1 MAATTSRAA
10 IALIATLAVTP
21 QLRAQAGA
29 APPTQHRD
37 VDALIHQA
45 LAVNPRIRAAQA
57 GVDAARARIAPA
69 GTRPDPMLGIGIANL
84 PVSNPGFSDFM
95 TMKMLSIS
103 QTLPYP
109 GKLPLA
115 RTAAER
121 ELEAAQARER
131 AARLDVVADLRSA
144 YYDLA
149 FYDRAFEVLNNT
161 QKVLV
166 SFVEVTE
173 SRYAIGAGGQ
183 QDILKARVETARIA
197 EEAVAIS
204 EQRRAAL
211 ARLNAVLDRPSG
223 TPVNSA
229 EVPQR
234 IARAAVAD
242 DARRIRFA
250 SVALGARAAD
260 SPLPSLQ
267 HLQDQAV
274 ASNPTLRAHEAE
286 IAAQTAREELAAKT
300 HLPDLDLS
308 LQYGQRDDRS
318 DMLTFMVSV
327 PVPLNRAKRQDQQIA
342 EAGADLA
349 GLQAEHHAMVNTIRA
364 EVATTYS
371 AAERARA
378 RLALFVTA
386 IIPQGRGALEST
398 RSAFQVGRA
407 DFQAVL
413 ADQNTVFNYELEY
426 FRTLS
431 DFAKQIA
438 ELERVTGA
446 EVLP

>member
-1 MAATTSRAA
+1 M
-10 IALIATLAVTP
+10 
-21 QLRAQAGA
+21 
-29 APPTQHRD
+29 
-37 VDALIHQA
+37 
-45 LAVNPRIRAAQA
+45 
-57 GVDAARARIAPA
+57 
-69 GTRPDPMLGIGIANL
+69 
-84 PVSNPGFSDFM
+84 
-95 TMKMLSIS
+95 
-103 QTLPYP
+103 
-109 GKLPLA
+109 
-115 RTAAER
+115 
-121 ELEAAQARER
+121 
-131 AARLDVVADLRSA
+131 
-144 YYDLA
+144 
-149 FYDRAFEVLNNT
+149 
-161 QKVLV
+161 
-166 SFVEVTE
+166 
-173 SRYAIGAGGQ
+173 
-183 QDILKARVETARIA
+183 
-197 EEAVAIS
+197 
-204 EQRRAAL
+204 
-211 ARLNAVLDRPSG
+211 
-223 TPVNSA
+223 
-229 EVPQR
+229 
-234 IARAAVAD
+234 
-242 DARRIRFA
+242 
-250 SVALGARAAD
+250 
-260 SPLPSLQ
+260 
-267 HLQDQAV
+267 

-308 LQYGQRDDRS
+308 WQYGQRDDRS